1 MTVSDPRFDLRRSWF
16 MEVERRVDKTQSVN
30 RQPTLAV
37 GPERRRM
44 ERKLQDAGVFCQPE
58 VSIQYQTMAKRSVL
72 RGVESGGSNR
82 DIGRYVTFCEERG
95 EPIPWLQPIDSVAT
109 NGRHS
114 VVIATAF
121 ISVDVFRMRN
131 TYDLLIAQ
139 HRVAEAGGAR
149 GRIESKIIFRGR
161 QGYLPLE
168 LTGTEKDMAGQIVPE
183 FFNKAG
189 ERMEIPPAVVA
200 VVKAAVRGANCIG
213 CTHQHY
219 VTAPKLADAMKISPT
234 GEPRE
239 DDLNGVEA

>member
-1 MTVSDPRFDLRRSWF
+1 
-16 MEVERRVDKTQSVN
+16 
-30 RQPTLAV
+30 
-37 GPERRRM
+37 M

-58 VSIQYQTMAKRSVL
+58 VSIQYQTIAKRSVL
-72 RGVESGGSNR
+72 RGMESGGSNR
-82 DIGRYVTFCEERG
+82 DIGRYVTFCDERG
-95 EPIPWLQPIDSVAT
+95 EPVPWLQPIDSVAT

-149 GRIESKIIFRGR
+149 GRIESKVIIRGR

-168 LTGTEKDMAGQIVPE
+168 LTGAEKDMAGQILPE

-189 ERMEIPPAVVA
+189 ERMEIPPTLVA
-200 VVKAAVRGANCIG
+200 VVKAAVRGANCLA
-213 CTHQHY
+213 CRHQHY

-234 GEPRE
+234 LGEPR
-239 DDLNGVEA
+239 DGDPIGVEA

>member
-1 MTVSDPRFDLRRSWF
+1 

-114 VVIATAF
+114 VVIATTF

-131 TYDLLIAQ
+131 TYELLIARHQ
-139 HRVAEAGGAR
+139 VTEAGSGR
-149 GRIESKIIFRGR
+149 GRIESKVIFRGR
-161 QGYLPLE
+161 EGYLPLE
-168 LTGTEKDMAGQIVPE
+168 LTGAEKDMAGQILPE

-189 ERMEIPPAVVA
+189 ERMEIPPAFVA
-200 VVKAAVRGANCIG
+200 IVKAAVRGANCVA

-219 VTAPKLADAMKISPT
+219 VTLPKAD
-234 GEPRE
+234 RCDE
-239 DDLNGVEA
+239 DFADVGRTS

>member
-1 MTVSDPRFDLRRSWF
+1 
-16 MEVERRVDKTQSVN
+16 MEVERRVDKKQSVK
-30 RQPTLAV
+30 RQPSMAV
-37 GPERRRM
+37 GPESRRM
-44 ERKLQDAGVFCQPE
+44 ERKLQEAGVFCQPE
-58 VSIQYQTMAKRSVL
+58 VSIQYQTIAKRSVL

-82 DIGRYVTFCEERG
+82 DIGRYVTFCDERG
-95 EPIPWLQPIDSVAT
+95 EPVPWLQPIDSVAT

-149 GRIESKIIFRGR
+149 GRIESKVIFRGR

-168 LTGTEKDMAGQIVPE
+168 LTGAEKDMAGQILPE

-189 ERMEIPPAVVA
+189 ERMEIPPTLVA
-200 VVKAAVRGANCIG
+200 VVKAAVRGANCVG

-219 VTAPKLADAMKISPT
+219 VTAPKLTDAMKISPT
-234 GEPRE
+234 LGEPRE
-239 DDLNGVEA
+239 DDLIGVEA

>member
-1 MTVSDPRFDLRRSWF
+1 MQA
-16 MEVERRVDKTQSVN
+16 ERRVDKTQSVS

-58 VSIQYQTMAKRSVL
+58 VSIQYQTIAKRWVL

-82 DIGRYVTFCEERG
+82 DIGRYVTFCDEHG

-114 VVIATAF
+114 VVISTSF
-121 ISVDVFRMRN
+121 ISVDVFRIRN

-149 GRIESKIIFRGR
+149 SRIECKVIFRGR

-168 LTGTEKDMAGQIVPE
+168 LTRAEKDMAGRILPE

-189 ERMEIPPAVVA
+189 ERMEIPPALMA
-200 VVKAAVRGANCIG
+200 VVKAAIRGANCVA

-219 VTAPKLADAMKISPT
+219 VTALTLADAMEISPT
-234 GEPRE
+234 LGEPR
-239 DDLNGVEA
+239 DGDPIGVEA

>member
-1 MTVSDPRFDLRRSWF
+1 MQA
-16 MEVERRVDKTQSVN
+16 ERRVDKTQSVN
-30 RQPTLAV
+30 RQPSLIV

-58 VSIQYQTMAKRSVL
+58 VSIQYQTIAKRSVL

-82 DIGRYVTFCEERG
+82 DIGRYVTFCDEHG
-95 EPIPWLQPIDSVAT
+95 EPVPWLQPIDSVAT

-149 GRIESKIIFRGR
+149 GRIESKVIFRGR

-168 LTGTEKDMAGQIVPE
+168 LTGAEKDMAGQILPE

-189 ERMEIPPAVVA
+189 ERMEIPPTLVA

-234 GEPRE
+234 LAEPG
-239 DDLNGVEA
+239 DGDLIGVEA